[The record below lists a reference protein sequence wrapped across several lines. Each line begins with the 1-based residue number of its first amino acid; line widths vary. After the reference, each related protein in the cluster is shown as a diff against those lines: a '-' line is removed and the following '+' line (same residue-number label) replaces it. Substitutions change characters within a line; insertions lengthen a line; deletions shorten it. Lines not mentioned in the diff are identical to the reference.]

1 MMEGEE
7 QEYWAPER
15 REHGLPRPLI
25 VVCAAILAL
34 GLIGSII
41 AAFVPIG
48 SSAKAEAET
57 TANAPMDEDDGSAAA
72 NVSEDL
78 NTAATEAT
86 NNANAALAQ
95 AASDLN
101 ATDSSSTV
109 ETASPTTES
118 QEPAYALI
126 SCRVQ
131 GIALEASRCIAPTGD
146 SDPGGY
152 VRISGG
158 GSLRRYGPNEVS
170 GLLSGSPA
178 RIPLAGDYAID
189 VQANG
194 DSDYTLRMEVYRG
207 SQRVYQNEGSSFD
220 TLSASAAGSD

>member
-1 MMEGEE
+1 MEGED

-15 REHGLPRPLI
+15 RERGLPKPLI
-25 VVCAAILAL
+25 FVCGGILVLGFAGSVAAAV
-34 GLIGSII
+34 
-41 AAFVPIG
+41 FPFG

-57 TANAPMDEDDGSAAA
+57 TANAPMDEDDGSATA

-86 NNANAALAQ
+86 NNADAALAQ
-95 AASDLN
+95 AASDMN
-101 ATDSSSTV
+101 AADSSGTDENASAAI
-109 ETASPTTES
+109 ET

-131 GIALEASRCIAPTGD
+131 GMALEASRCIAPTGD
-146 SDPGGY
+146 SDPGGF

-158 GSLRRYGPNEVS
+158 GSLRRYGPNEVY

-178 RIPLAGDYAID
+178 RIPLAGDYAIA

-220 TLSASAAGSD
+220 TLSASAGSSD